1 MKKYFLSVIFLLSRY
16 HKEIVPF
23 KNLLSRNKKILLCEG
38 YSINGESNGFEYNS
52 NIINSAYVPSKESH
66 RENMDFYGGAN
77 SGHSLASS
85 RSQTNHEESLRSSS
99 YTGFSPSSHNAG
111 FPSSYTTTAT
121 RENLASF
128 PSSAAQSS
136 FDNYNSNSNGD
147 STFEAYT
154 QGSDQVASDFDQ
166 LSGTNKHKNL
176 SYMRFSD
183 NVPGATNT
191 GNYPELGTEA
201 STYRGDYSGDPFR
214 GQTSQSAGFMDS
226 VDPTFNRE
234 VSNLFGSTNG
244 DYSYG
249 KHKENAFGIGGSSS
263 SKFVNEIYS
272 THPETRY
279 VRGSHGSM
287 SRDYPSSMFLSN
299 SGSSP
304 FSNVRGAAAA
314 AYGSGKYKYNKY
326 LGDYTSTAG
335 LNYLSKEQDID
346 YLLNNYGKS
355 GGKLATI
362 KEVRPSSITSQV
374 YPGPSYLSKV
384 VGGYKSKPSIMN
396 LYHSSSPIG
405 YSSMSGLH
413 SSFSGNSYADGP
425 LLRRYRSSSSYV
437 PGHASTYS
445 GYY

>member
-1 MKKYFLSVIFLLSRY
+1 MKKYFFLCVILLLSRY

-23 KNLLSRNKKILLCEG
+23 KNLLSANKKQILLCGG
-38 YSINGESNGFEYNS
+38 YSINGESNGFEYSS
-52 NIINSAYVPSKESH
+52 NIINGAYVPSKESH

-77 SGHSLASS
+77 SGHSLTNS
-85 RSQTNHEESLRSSS
+85 RGQSNHEESLRSSS
-99 YTGFSPSSHNAG
+99 YTGFSPSSHNTG

-121 RENLASF
+121 RENLASV
-128 PSSAAQSS
+128 PYTAQSS
-136 FDNYNSNSNGD
+136 FDNYNSNSNNGD

-166 LSGTNKHKNL
+166 LFGTNRHKNF
-176 SYMRFSD
+176 SYMKFSD
-183 NVPGATNT
+183 NVPGATST

-201 STYRGDYSGDPFR
+201 STFRGDYSADPFR
-214 GQTSQSAGFMDS
+214 SHTSQSAGFMDS
-226 VDPTFNRE
+226 VDPTFN
-234 VSNLFGSTNG
+234 SNLFGSTNG

-263 SKFVNEIYS
+263 KFVNEIYS
-272 THPETRY
+272 MHPETRY

-326 LGDYTSTAG
+326 QGDYTSTAG

-362 KEVRPSSITSQV
+362 KEARPSSITSQV

-384 VGGYKSKPSIMN
+384 VGYKSKPSIMN

-425 LLRRYRSSSSYV
+425 LLRRYRSSSNSYV

>member
-1 MKKYFLSVIFLLSRY
+1 MANFISLSTVILGCVLLTRAEPATPVNS
-16 HKEIVPF
+16 
-23 KNLLSRNKKILLCEG
+23 

-52 NIINSAYVPSKESH
+52 NIINGAYVPSKEGH

-77 SGHSLASS
+77 SGHSLTSS
-85 RSQTNHEESLRSSS
+85 RGQASHEESLRSSS

-121 RENLASF
+121 RENLVSVPYI
-128 PSSAAQSS
+128 PSNAAQSS
-136 FDNYNSNSNGD
+136 FDNYNSNSNSNNGD
-147 STFEAYT
+147 TTFEAYT

-166 LSGTNKHKNL
+166 LSGTNRHKNL

-183 NVPGATNT
+183 NVAGATSA

-201 STYRGDYSGDPFR
+201 STFRGDYSGDPFR
-214 GQTSQSAGFMDS
+214 GHASQSAGFMDS
-226 VDPTFNRE
+226 VDPTF
-234 VSNLFGSTNG
+234 SNLFATANG

-249 KHKENAFGIGGSSS
+249 KQKENAFGIGGSG

-272 THPETRY
+272 MHPETRY

-287 SRDYPSSMFLSN
+287 SRDYPSSMFFSN
-299 SGSSP
+299 SGGSP
-304 FSNVRGAAAA
+304 FSNVRGAAA
-314 AYGSGKYKYNKY
+314 YSSGKYKYNKY
-326 LGDYTSTAG
+326 LGDYTATAG

-346 YLLNNYGKS
+346 HLLNNYGKS

-362 KEVRPSSITSQV
+362 KEARPSSITSQV

-396 LYHSSSPIG
+396 LYHSGSPIG

-437 PGHASTYS
+437 PGYASTYS